1 MARKTSKKGLHK
13 VGRPRS
19 GPQKSASARGKAP
32 RGGARMQQQTLPF
45 EAKKTE
51 TAKALAPR
59 PLPAGDVPVYAQRL
73 LDLTAAHSLATWAAA
88 YLQDEVAGVQA
99 RNTFEAKVRDL
110 GAFIGWI
117 AKAHGVAVIE
127 EWMPRDTHRYLKSLE
142 RAGKSASTVNRV
154 FASVRRFARWAQEQP
169 GGVFGRHGSP
179 TRGVKELATDEPSCK
194 KLSAQ
199 DVHRLLRAADRLV
212 AAEKRKNARPRRNRA
227 ILALL
232 LYTGLRVSELT
243 ALQTS
248 QWREKHLT
256 NVARKGRG
264 RTKAIYLVKDC
275 LEALSDYE
283 KTERRLDD
291 PAETAEQLF
300 LGPGGAPMVRQTMGA
315 LLKAIAYEASKNL
328 KEPIYL
334 HPHRLRH
341 TFGALHRA
349 HSGSDTETA
358 AALGHAGLNHVRR
371 YIRKSDTERQEALE
385 KMFEDR

>member
-1 MARKTSKKGLHK
+1 MAQKTAEKGLHTA
-13 VGRPRS
+13 GRARSRSKKASSGHDGPPPGTPRT
-19 GPQKSASARGKAP
+19 K
-32 RGGARMQQQTLPF
+32 QQALPF
-45 EAKKTE
+45 EANKTG
-51 TAKALAPR
+51 TAKAQAPR
-59 PLPAGDVPVYAQRL
+59 PPLAGDVPVYAQRL

-88 YLQDEVAGVQA
+88 YLQDAVAGIQA

-110 GAFIGWI
+110 GAFVGWM
-117 AKAHGVAVIE
+117 ANTDGAALIE
-127 EWMPRDTHRYLKSLE
+127 EWVPRDTHRYLKSLE
-142 RAGKSASTVNRV
+142 RAGKSAPTVNRA

-179 TRGVKELATDEPSCK
+179 VRGAKELATDETSCK

-212 AAEKRKNARPRRNRA
+212 AAEQRKNARPRRNRA

-232 LYTGLRVSELT
+232 FYTGLRVSELT
-243 ALQTS
+243 ALKAS
-248 QWREKHLT
+248 QWREKHLV

-283 KTERRLDD
+283 KTERQLDD
-291 PAETAEQLF
+291 PAETSDHLF
-300 LGPGGAPMVRQTMGA
+300 MGPGGAPMVRQTVGVV
-315 LLKAIAYEASKNL
+315 LKAIAYEASKNL

-358 AALGHAGLNHVRR
+358 AALGHAGLGHVRR
-371 YIRKSDTERQEALE
+371 YIRKSDSERQEALE
-385 KMFEDR
+385 EMFGDP

>member
-13 VGRPRS
+13 AAGPRLGPKKVSS
-19 GPQKSASARGKAP
+19 GQDEPLPGTP
-32 RGGARMQQQTLPF
+32 RMKQQALSF
-45 EAKKTE
+45 EADKTG
-51 TAKALAPR
+51 TSKALAPR
-59 PLPAGDVPVYAQRL
+59 PPPAGDVPVYAQRL

-142 RAGKSASTVNRV
+142 RAGKSATTVNRV
-154 FASVRRFARWAQEQP
+154 FASIRRFARWAQEQP
-169 GGVFGRHGSP
+169 GGVFGRHDSP

-212 AAEKRKNARPRRNRA
+212 AAEQRKNARPRRNRA

-243 ALQTS
+243 ALQAS
-248 QWREKHLT
+248 QWREKHIT

-275 LEALSDYE
+275 MEALSDYE
-283 KTERRLDD
+283 TTERRLDD
-291 PAETAEQLF
+291 PAQTADELF
-300 LGPGGAPMVRQTMGA
+300 LGPGGAPMVRQTVGA
-315 LLKAIAYEASKNL
+315 VLKAIAYEASKNL

-358 AALGHAGLNHVRR
+358 AALGHAGLGHVRR
-371 YIRKSDTERQEALE
+371 YIRKSQSEREEALDN
-385 KMFEDR
+385 MFERI